1 MNLSLYASATGM
13 EAQQLNLNNIANN
26 IANVNS
32 TGYKRSKI
40 EFQDLLYQAHTPKGG
55 DGGAGNIVPT
65 GIEMGNG
72 SRVVSTTKIFSQGQ
86 LVQTKNQWDLAI
98 DGDGF
103 FAVTRPDGS
112 TAYTRDGTFKV
123 DATGQVVTNAGY
135 PIEGLAQVPNN
146 ATGVY
151 ISPTGEVTFETP
163 GGSLPGAALQLV
175 RFTNP
180 NGLKSLGGNLYEET
194 DASGA
199 ATPGS
204 PGENGVG
211 LLQQGYL
218 ETSNVNVVEE
228 MVNMIVAQRAYEI
241 NSKAIQTS
249 DQMMSTIN
257 QLKR

>member
-13 EAQQLNLNNIANN
+13 EAQQLHLNTIANN

-40 EFQDLLYQAHTPKGG
+40 EFQDLLYQSQTPKGG

-72 SRVVSTTKIFSQGQ
+72 TRVVSTTKIFTQGQ
-86 LVQTKNQWDLAI
+86 LAQTDNEWDVAI
-98 DGDGF
+98 NGDGF

-112 TAYTRDGTFKV
+112 TAYTRDGTFKI
-123 DATGQVVTNAGY
+123 DSTGQVVTNAGY
-135 PIEGLAQVPNN
+135 PIEGLGAMPANS
-146 ATGVY
+146 TGVY
-151 ISPTGEVTFETP
+151 IASTGEVTYETP
-163 GGSLPGAALQLV
+163 DGMLPGPTIQLT

-194 DASGA
+194 DASG
-199 ATPGS
+199 TGIPGQ
-204 PGENGVG
+204 PGADGRGTLE
-211 LLQQGYL
+211 QGYL
-218 ETSNVNVVEE
+218 ESSNVNVVDS
-228 MVNMIVAQRAYEI
+228 MVKMIEAQRAYEI